1 MRNETYKQIVSTSG
15 INSPV
20 NRHTKSGANEKRVKC
35 VKFRDES
42 FEYTNYQPMPINRVK
57 RKENGKIGGFAEI
70 SCRPM
75 LKSAAKI
82 KISQISKHCH
92 I

>member
-15 INSPV
+15 ELMPG
-20 NRHTKSGANEKRVKC
+20 NRHPKSGANGKRVKC
-35 VKFRDES
+35 VKFRDEL
-42 FEYTNYQPMPINRVK
+42 FGYTNYQPMPTNRAK
-57 RKENGKIGGFAEI
+57 RKGNGKIGGFAET
-70 SCRPM
+70 SRRPM

-82 KISQISKHCH
+82 KISQISKYCH